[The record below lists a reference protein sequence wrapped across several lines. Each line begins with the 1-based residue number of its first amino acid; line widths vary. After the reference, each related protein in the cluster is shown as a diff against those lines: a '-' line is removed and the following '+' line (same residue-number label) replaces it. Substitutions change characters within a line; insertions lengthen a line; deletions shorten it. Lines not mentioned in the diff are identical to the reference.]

1 MIWKRSTYSHSG
13 TLAVF
18 ANDDDG
24 SPYGVA
30 TVYLEGQ
37 SETLPKDCAFVDT
50 NNWPDVIETL
60 EKADLAE
67 ELIDVNGASG
77 FCVYPA
83 MRFKIEKISEAR

>member
-50 NNWPDVIETL
+50 NNWPDVVETL

-67 ELIDVNGASG
+67 ELIDSYGSSG

>member
-1 MIWKRSTYSHSG
+1 MIWKRSTYSNSG

-24 SPYGVA
+24 SPYGIA
-30 TVYLEGQ
+30 TVYLERQ

-50 NNWPDVIETL
+50 NNWPDIVETL

-67 ELIDVNGASG
+67 ELIDAYGASG